1 MAPGG
6 VWRLHELKVTWLV
19 GRFGVRGCLNDC
31 KFGLEFLI
39 IGLESGDAGQ
49 ERLQSSLNLL
59 VY

>member
-1 MAPGG
+1 MG
-6 VWRLHELKVTWLV
+6 RL
-19 GRFGVRGCLNDC
+19 GVRGCLNGC

-49 ERLQSSLNLL
+49 ERLQSSLDLL